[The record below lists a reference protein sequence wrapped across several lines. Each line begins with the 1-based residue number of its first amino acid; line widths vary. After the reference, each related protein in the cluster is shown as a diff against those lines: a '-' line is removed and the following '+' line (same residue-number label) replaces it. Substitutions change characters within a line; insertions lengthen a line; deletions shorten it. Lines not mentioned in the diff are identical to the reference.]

1 MSTRNLVSVDI
12 PDADIK
18 KVKDA
23 MKIIMD
29 TLSPSLI
36 ALTAEERR
44 TMLKMGDGTEPFV
57 EKVLDYI
64 DSNPQF
70 LPTIVNSVEMKKD
83 WKVWGQLIPILRMVD
98 QLQSNLNDTIMEAGS
113 EVYADCLGYYAG
125 VQFGVKMNYPDAKP
139 IDEDLRKRFVGQ
151 GRRKKPPGEA

>member
-1 MSTRNLVSVDI
+1 MSTRNLVSTDI
-12 PDADIK
+12 PDADIT

-29 TLSPSLI
+29 ILVKYLI
-36 ALTAEERR
+36 ALTPEERR

-70 LPTIVNSVEMKKD
+70 LPAIIDPAEMKKD
-83 WKVWGQLIPILRMVD
+83 WKLWLQLIPILRMVD
-98 QLQSNLNDTIMEAGS
+98 QLQSNLSDTIMEAGS
-113 EVYADCLGYYAG
+113 EVYADCLGYYGG
-125 VQFGVKMNYPDAKP
+125 VQFGVKMNFPDAKP
-139 IDEDLRKRFVGQ
+139 IEDDLRKRFVGQ
-151 GRRKKPPGEA
+151 GKRKKPVVEN

>member
-12 PDADIK
+12 PDGDIK

-70 LPTIVNSVEMKKD
+70 LPTIVNAVEMKKD

-113 EVYADCLGYYAG
+113 EVYADCLGYYGG

-151 GRRKKPPGEA
+151 GKRKKPAGEA